1 MTNEQMSTHTES
13 TARSVSKSDWPDETQ
28 RDTECPECTGQL
40 IRDSDTDETVCA
52 ECGLVVD
59 EQRIDQGP
67 EWRTFDADHGESA
80 SRVGS
85 PLTHRMHD
93 KGLTTDIGWQNRDAH
108 GNPLSAR
115 QRQKMSRL
123 RTWDERFR
131 TQNSKDRNLKRALGE
146 IDRMASALGV
156 PDPTRETA
164 SVIYRRALDEDLLP
178 GRSIESVATCAL
190 YAATRT
196 NGISRTI
203 DELTEV
209 SRVEKL
215 DIERTYRYISRELD
229 LQIPPSHPM
238 EYVGRFASELDCTSE
253 TDRCAR
259 KLIDD
264 ATEQGVH
271 SGKNPAG
278 IAAAALYAASRLCG
292 ETIIQP
298 EISEV
303 ANISEVTI
311 RQRYRDVLDATDLL
325 EADEI

>member
-1 MTNEQMSTHTES
+1 MTNDQLSTTR
-13 TARSVSKSDWPDETQ
+13 RSKPNAVSGFDHSLETQ
-28 RDTECPECTGQL
+28 RHNECPECSGRL
-40 IRDSDTDETVCA
+40 IRDSDTDETVCS
-52 ECGLVVD
+52 ECGLLIS
-59 EQRIDQGP
+59 EQTIDRGP
-67 EWRTFDADHGESA
+67 EWRTFDFEQGETA
-80 SRVGS
+80 SRVGL
-85 PLTHRMHD
+85 PTTQRMHD
-93 KGLTTDIGWQNRDAH
+93 KGLTTDIGWRDRDAH

-131 TQNSKDRNLKRALGE
+131 TQDSKGRNLKRALGE

-238 EYVGRFASELDCTSE
+238 EYVGRFASELECSNE
-253 TDRCAR
+253 TDRYAR

-264 ATEQGVH
+264 ATKQGVH

-292 ETIIQP
+292 ESIIQP
-298 EISEV
+298 DISAV

-311 RQRYRDVLDATDLL
+311 RQRYRDVLDATELL
-325 EADEI
+325 EADEL

>member
-1 MTNEQMSTHTES
+1 MKNEQIGVSRQSTKVDRATGDQHRS
-13 TARSVSKSDWPDETQ
+13 TQLENQ
-28 RDTECPECTGQL
+28 CPECESTL
-40 IRDSDTDETVCA
+40 VRADDTDETVCS
-52 ECGLVVD
+52 ECGLIVA
-59 EQRIDQGP
+59 EHAIDHGP
-67 EWRTFDADHGESA
+67 EWRTFDFEQGETA
-80 SRVGS
+80 SRVGL
-85 PLTHRMHD
+85 PTTQQMHD
-93 KGLTTDIGWQNRDAH
+93 KGLTTNIGWRDQDAH

-156 PDPTRETA
+156 PEPSRETA

-209 SRVEKL
+209 SRVDRL

-238 EYVGRFASELDCTSE
+238 EYVGRFASQLGCSNE
-253 TDRCAR
+253 TERYAR
-259 KLIDD
+259 KLIED
-264 ATEQGVH
+264 ATEKGVH
-271 SGKNPAG
+271 SGKSPAG
-278 IAAAALYAASRLCG
+278 IAAAALYAASRLSG
-292 ETIIQP
+292 ESIIQP
-298 EISEV
+298 DISEA
-303 ANISEVTI
+303 ANVSEVTI
-311 RQRYRDVLDATDLL
+311 RERYREILAATELNTD
-325 EADEI
+325 D

>member
-1 MTNEQMSTHTES
+1 MTNEQLSTAGES
-13 TARSVSKSDWPDETQ
+13 TTRDISISDRSPRTQ
-28 RDTECPECTGQL
+28 GQTECPECDGQL
-40 IRDSDTDETVCA
+40 IRDGDTDETVCA
-52 ECGLVVD
+52 ECGLVVSQ
-59 EQRIDQGP
+59 QRIDPGP

-85 PLTHRMHD
+85 PLTHRRHD
-93 KGLTTDIGWQNRDAH
+93 KGLTTDIGWQDRDAH

-131 TQNSKDRNLKRALGE
+131 TQDSKGRNLKRALGE

-196 NGISRTI
+196 NEISRTI
-203 DELTEV
+203 DELVEV

-238 EYVGRFASELDCTSE
+238 EYVGRFASKLECSDE

-259 KLIDD
+259 NLIED
-264 ATEQGVH
+264 ATEKGVH
-271 SGKNPAG
+271 SGKHPAG
-278 IAAAALYAASRLCG
+278 IAAAALYAAARLCG
-292 ETIIQP
+292 ESIIQP
-298 EISEV
+298 DISAV
-303 ANISEVTI
+303 ANVSEVTI
-311 RQRYRDVLDATDLL
+311 RQRYREILDATDQTN
-325 EADEI
+325 DN

>member
-1 MTNEQMSTHTES
+1 
-13 TARSVSKSDWPDETQ
+13 
-28 RDTECPECTGQL
+28 
-40 IRDSDTDETVCA
+40 
-52 ECGLVVD
+52 
-59 EQRIDQGP
+59 
-67 EWRTFDADHGESA
+67 
-80 SRVGS
+80 
-85 PLTHRMHD
+85 
-93 KGLTTDIGWQNRDAH
+93 
-108 GNPLSAR
+108 
-115 QRQKMSRL
+115 
-123 RTWDERFR
+123 
-131 TQNSKDRNLKRALGE
+131 
-146 IDRMASALGV
+146 MASALGV
-156 PDPTRETA
+156 PEPSRETA

-238 EYVGRFASELDCTSE
+238 EYVGRFASELNCSNE

-292 ETIIQP
+292 ESIIQP
-298 EISEV
+298 DISEV

-325 EADEI
+325 DADEI